1 MKLKNTIVLMAAF
14 VLLADVACIAQSLQR
29 QSIGASGSVTTGTNG
44 SLSASLGQSAQ
55 EYITTGSA
63 RLTQGFQQPEFD
75 LSLLP
80 VFGPFCN
87 GDTIDIPYALLGLF
101 GSGSVVSAELS
112 DPLGSFASSSLIGSY
127 SAAASGSIV
136 AVVPFDAPPGAAY
149 RVRLQLASPSRTSN
163 VSNAQV
169 VNVCSVKLNL
179 LALIEG
185 LYSGSGTMS
194 SALANSGVSTDFTI
208 ADSIAVELHSA
219 ISPFETLHSLAT
231 VLHIDGSATCVF
243 PSVVYGGSYYVVL
256 RHRSSVETWSKS
268 PVLFSEAVK
277 SYDFIH

>member
-1 MKLKNTIVLMAAF
+1 
-14 VLLADVACIAQSLQR
+14 
-29 QSIGASGSVTTGTNG
+29 
-44 SLSASLGQSAQ
+44 
-55 EYITTGSA
+55 
-63 RLTQGFQQPEFD
+63 
-75 LSLLP
+75 
-80 VFGPFCN
+80 
-87 GDTIDIPYALLGLF
+87 
-101 GSGSVVSAELS
+101 AELS

-127 SAAASGSIV
+127 TTSASGSIA
-136 AVVPFDAPPGAAY
+136 AVVPFDAPPGTAY
-149 RVRLQLASPSRTSN
+149 RVRLKLASPARTSN
-163 VSNAQV
+163 VSDAQT

-208 ADSIAVELHSA
+208 ADSITVELHSSV
-219 ISPFETLHSLAT
+219 SPFETLHSLAT
-231 VLHIDGSATCVF
+231 VLHINGSATCVF
-243 PSVVYGGSYYVVL
+243 PAVVYGGSYYVVL